1 MGPQVRILP
10 TGPQTQSAFFGPQ
23 NTHWLVRRSAGPQ
36 VRKIP
41 EAFALV
47 IRRTVLHD
55 QSVLA
60 IRRTMQI
67 NSQPMEVIIYFLE
80 VKWQFT

>member
-36 VRKIP
+36 NTRGLIFIV
-41 EAFALV
+41 V
-47 IRRTVLHD
+47 
-55 QSVLA
+55 S
-60 IRRTMQI
+60 
-67 NSQPMEVIIYFLE
+67 
-80 VKWQFT
+80 